1 MRKSNRVEILQ
12 KVTMCWRAAIEPAAA
27 VGAVVVAVVAAA
39 VDAVAAADDH

>member
-27 VGAVVVAVVAAA
+27 VGAVVVAVAAA
-39 VDAVAAADDH
+39 VDAVAVADDH